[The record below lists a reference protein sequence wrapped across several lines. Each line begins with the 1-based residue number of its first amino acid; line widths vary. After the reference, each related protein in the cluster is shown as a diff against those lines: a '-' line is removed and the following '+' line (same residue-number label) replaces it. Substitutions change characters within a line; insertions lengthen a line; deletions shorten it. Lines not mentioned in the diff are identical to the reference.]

1 MWVSTTPQ
9 FARLAQNPMPAY
21 IADLVDIAF
30 AVAVADRL
38 AVPHADQQRLLD
50 IALPVRDPTFL
61 SAAPIIQGLQDLLH
75 GFTGDEWR
83 WTFEQR
89 ITLGRSPERERRL
102 LTESPGGQQREVAL
116 WSGGLDALA
125 GFYKRAKARDSNQV
139 FTLCGTSSN
148 PFILKRQREVA
159 GALRAHTSAISNSC
173 FGVVQSQV
181 LLADTRYW

>member
-1 MWVSTTPQ
+1 MERAEFAFNFPDVHNKLRETCMVNRASGREIRFSVGFNDSQ

-102 LTESPGGQQREVAL
+102 LHGVTR
-116 WSGGLDALA
+116 WSAA
-125 GFYKRAKARDSNQV
+125 GSCAMEWRA
-139 FTLCGTSSN
+139 
-148 PFILKRQREVA
+148 
-159 GALRAHTSAISNSC
+159 
-173 FGVVQSQV
+173 
-181 LLADTRYW
+181 